1 VDLNGDKDTLDTVI
15 MARSSVTKTQR
26 PGVTAEINTTLG
38 NHQVRAGVWFEQ
50 AQHVQTQPAVGVNA
64 SGEAYDIWLRDG
76 QTLRPDGS
84 TYQGR
89 DWKTVSTAYQFYL
102 SDNMSFGGDKGVL
115 SLGVRA
121 PQVKRDVTNYA
132 NEGFTTSYN
141 IQKTYSDVLPQIG
154 VRYNLDKQQ
163 QVFMNVGK
171 NFRAAPNFAF
181 TGSNVR
187 LNAAGQVELVT
198 EALPE
203 TSVMTDLGYR
213 IQTRGYSLSAT
224 LFNSN
229 FKDRQANA
237 YDPVADRSTYTNA
250 GRVKTTGLELEA
262 GSAPFMGGFTA
273 YASMTAQSSEL
284 LDNITVAKGQEI
296 PTAGK
301 QFTLVPDRMFGGSL
315 QYTSGPFYAR
325 LKVKHT
331 GRPSALPTIR
341 ARPLM
346 PCSTPASASRAR
358 STRRSTAR
366 WMCRSRISTASASRC
381 RRPRKD
387 AYDAYAASGMLSAAQ
402 DYDIGGMQ
410 LPYTVDAAANAFFA
424 VASISISSSLLSV
437 GNANL
442 LMVHGTDLQK
452 KVFALNEF
460 SGRFSGTMCLSEP
473 QAGSSL
479 SDVATRAVPD
489 EAPSVAATARC
500 LGIKTRWARATA
512 SRATRCGFRRA
523 STSCRRTSC
532 TWCWPRFRGRTAS
545 WCRARAAF
553 RCSSCPRSWWIPK
566 AT

>member
-1 VDLNGDKDTLDTVI
+1 
-15 MARSSVTKTQR
+15 
-26 PGVTAEINTTLG
+26 
-38 NHQVRAGVWFEQ
+38 
-50 AQHVQTQPAVGVNA
+50 VGVNA

-132 NEGFTTSYN
+132 NEGFTTTYN

-163 QVFMNVGK
+163 QVFVNVGK

-181 TGSNVR
+181 TGNNVR

-213 IQTRGYSLSAT
+213 LQTRGYSLSAT
-224 LFNSN
+224 VFNSD

-284 LDNITVAKGQEI
+284 LDNITVAKGQVI

-315 QYTSGPFYAR
+315 QYVSGPFYAR

-331 GRPSALPTIR
+331 GRQYASLMNDEEVPSYNTGDFDAGYNFGSFGSLSNVQLRFNITNIADAQYRSPTSGSVVNTVKVG
-341 ARPLM
+341 ATNP
-346 PCSTPASASRAR
+346 STVFYYLGAPRF
-358 STRRSTAR
+358 TA
-366 WMCRSRISTASASRC
+366 IS
-381 RRPRKD
+381 
-387 AYDAYAASGMLSAAQ
+387 LSA
-402 DYDIGGMQ
+402 D
-410 LPYTVDAAANAFFA
+410 F
-424 VASISISSSLLSV
+424 
-437 GNANL
+437 
-442 LMVHGTDLQK
+442 K
-452 KVFALNEF
+452 
-460 SGRFSGTMCLSEP
+460 
-473 QAGSSL
+473 
-479 SDVATRAVPD
+479 
-489 EAPSVAATARC
+489 
-500 LGIKTRWARATA
+500 
-512 SRATRCGFRRA
+512 
-523 STSCRRTSC
+523 
-532 TWCWPRFRGRTAS
+532 
-545 WCRARAAF
+545 
-553 RCSSCPRSWWIPK
+553 
-566 AT
+566 